1 MHTTTTTINKQ
12 RKSFPTRW
20 HWLDGSNDA
29 IISYHELCLMNLMI
43 CSCLI
48 LWTETNSNRFGLW
61 SLCFVL
67 NLIQNDMENG
77 KEYVNNF
84 PCIAAPIIYSPPMV
98 TSIASIVGVIGG
110 SKSQLRRST
119 SSVVSKSCT
128 SDDELNELKSPLLS
142 SIFLSGN
149 SSSSAAV
156 STKSSLRSREI
167 FNNESPFRYELL
179 RDVWMSKE

>member
-1 MHTTTTTINKQ
+1 
-12 RKSFPTRW
+12 
-20 HWLDGSNDA
+20 
-29 IISYHELCLMNLMI
+29 
-43 CSCLI
+43 
-48 LWTETNSNRFGLW
+48 
-61 SLCFVL
+61 
-67 NLIQNDMENG
+67 MENG